1 MSEKLAQHFD
11 DLPYLLGGHLLLSIS
26 AVLVGVIVSVPLGA
40 YATRNPRLK
49 ISRNSGE

>member
-26 AVLVGVIVSVPLGA
+26 AVLVGVIDCGYGDACRNLGV
-40 YATRNPRLK
+40 R
-49 ISRNSGE
+49 